1 MALQSVILEDTSWEP
16 TEGGKPPGC
25 RAACPRTLEN
35 SMKKSLIPLSLALI
49 LSASFASAGNWPPET
64 SAKVPGNALEYPT
77 KLEAVN
83 VSMEEMLNAGATV
96 VSSYVA
102 ENGPVVTLNNK
113 KHYVICMLRGAG
125 TGSDTNVA
133 TSKCYAMN

>member
-1 MALQSVILEDTSWEP
+1 
-16 TEGGKPPGC
+16 
-25 RAACPRTLEN
+25 
-35 SMKKSLIPLSLALI
+35 MKKSLIPLSLALI
-49 LSASFASAGNWPPET
+49 LSASFASAGSWPPET
-64 SAKVPGNALEYPT
+64 SAKVHGNALEYPT

-102 ENGPVVTLNNK
+102 DIGPVVTLKNK